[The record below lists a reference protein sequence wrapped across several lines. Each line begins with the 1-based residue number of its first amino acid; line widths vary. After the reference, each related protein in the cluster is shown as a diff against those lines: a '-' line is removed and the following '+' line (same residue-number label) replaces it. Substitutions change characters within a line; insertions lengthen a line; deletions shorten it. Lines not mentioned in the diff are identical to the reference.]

1 LNNLLADADAAYRRG
16 DYANAL
22 RISRP
27 LASLDYAAEQNNLG
41 FMYANG
47 QGVVQDYAEA
57 LKWYRLAA
65 AQGYAAAQYNLGFMY
80 AKGQGVAQ
88 DYAQALEWYQ

>member
-1 LNNLLADADAAYRRG
+1 VKTLLDDANAAYRRG
-16 DYANAL
+16 DFANAL

-27 LASLDYAAEQNNLG
+27 LASLDYAAAQNNLG

-47 QGVVQDYAEA
+47 QGVNQDYREA

-65 AQGYAAAQYNLGFMY
+65 GPG
-80 AKGQGVAQ
+80 
-88 DYAQALEWYQ
+88 